1 MRPAAV
7 RYRFPREGP
16 DCAAGRS
23 LAKMP
28 VEQRD
33 AVSCARK
40 GRGVD
45 SLAFREKRVL
55 WDPERPGVPGK
66 TRGWGGVLTTRQGV
80 IGA

>member
-1 MRPAAV
+1 MPPHAHMRRPPPASSVGEGVGDAARRGSV
-7 RYRFPREGP
+7 SVSAEGP

-45 SLAFREKRVL
+45 SLAPR
-55 WDPERPGVPGK
+55 
-66 TRGWGGVLTTRQGV
+66 
-80 IGA
+80 A